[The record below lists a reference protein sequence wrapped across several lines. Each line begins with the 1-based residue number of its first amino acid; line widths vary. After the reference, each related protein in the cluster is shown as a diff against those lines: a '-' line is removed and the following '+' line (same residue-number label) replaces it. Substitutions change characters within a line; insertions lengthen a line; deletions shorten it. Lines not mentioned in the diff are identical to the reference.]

1 MATYELTLTYD
12 YQKEPLIF
20 KIELNEDTEEL
31 LSYLAN
37 FCRTVEKIGDLEK
50 NMLGIWQYRHLSNV
64 LGTSHSE
71 AVDKFRNEFAFFMRP
86 KLKLISTDAPND
98 KINPSEYDDI
108 IDELGLQHTM
118 ANVLLNKL
126 QASSKKDHHSFEAI
140 TKINDVVCDLEDARA
155 AVFKLAEKKRQK
167 KQK

>member
-20 KIELNEDTEEL
+20 KIESNEDTEEL

-37 FCRTVEKIGDLEK
+37 FCRMVEKIGDLEK

-71 AVDKFRNEFAFFMRP
+71 AVDKFRNEFAF
-86 KLKLISTDAPND
+86 APND
-98 KINPSEYDDI
+98 KINSSEYDDI